1 MERCFSNTQSGPK
14 SGGKTAVNI
23 ATNASVGSLAVTVD
37 GVVRNKN
44 IDIQSYKD
52 TALDALGGITLKHSK
67 LANWASEYKGILKGM
82 FK

>member
-1 MERCFSNTQSGPK
+1 M
-14 SGGKTAVNI
+14 
-23 ATNASVGSLAVTVD
+23 GSLAVTVD